1 MHESIM
7 LSDRH
12 SLHFICKHKNMFSRY
27 WQKFLKNANA
37 MISKKYRGNSMWWR
51 SWDLSNFH
59 VWLIL
64 NGAYIKRTVMNYTW
78 WYKHEVKPY
87 FVKSQSITILLLL
100 LFQ

>member
-37 MISKKYRGNSMWWR
+37 MISKKYRGNSM
-51 SWDLSNFH
+51 
-59 VWLIL
+59 
-64 NGAYIKRTVMNYTW
+64 
-78 WYKHEVKPY
+78 
-87 FVKSQSITILLLL
+87 
-100 LFQ
+100 